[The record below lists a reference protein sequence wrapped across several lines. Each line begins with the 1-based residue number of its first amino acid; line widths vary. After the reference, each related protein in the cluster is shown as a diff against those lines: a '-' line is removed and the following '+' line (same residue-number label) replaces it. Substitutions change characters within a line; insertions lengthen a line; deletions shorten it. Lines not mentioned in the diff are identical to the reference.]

1 MTHRMT
7 LRTMAF
13 ATVLSTLGFTATAGA
28 QHRRDQSGAHVQEA
42 EAARVSM
49 DGRLGRRDQADDEGR
64 HQRART
70 VRLHRGDRVRFAV
83 SSEAMD
89 VMARVE
95 GPSGQHWED
104 DDGAGGT
111 NARLVFTAPA
121 DGAYRFIVTTYEA
134 GETGAYE
141 AEAVI
146 GQGGG
151 YDDDSDEGDD
161 DGRGDGRN
169 DGRRDG
175 RDDDADDDAGDADDD
190 NDAPAAPTAPA
201 AAATGA
207 GTTYGIFVGISHYG
221 GDNHDLPG
229 AASDAVQLARAFQQA
244 GWMHRSN
251 AVVLTDAEATAGG
264 VRQAFQAL
272 APRVRPNDTLVFFFD
287 GHGNRSEIDL
297 VGQDVTRRE
306 LGQMMTQVH
315 GRQLLVLDSCEAGG
329 FAPLVQ
335 GHGDRAGLFSS
346 RASESSSTAP
356 EVGAGGW
363 LAYGFRRAIAGGVR
377 RHADGTMDLN
387 EVITYV
393 RHTYSEHHVTEQTLV
408 AVSDRSQGF
417 ALGGRGDAVANVPAD
432 TAVAS
437 RTPARRPDVAMAPS
451 ITPWTGPFPGMP
463 SMGAGPA
470 TGADEADDDEGEAMG
485 GEQLFGNRD
494 AFAQILGA
502 GIGVAGQALNALAK

>member
-7 LRTMAF
+7 LHTMAF
-13 ATVLSTLGFTATAGA
+13 ATVLSTLGFSVTADA
-28 QHRRDQSGAHVQEA
+28 QHRREQVGAHVPAGEG
-42 EAARVSM
+42 AARISM
-49 DGRLGRRDQADDEGR
+49 DGRLGRRDQADEEGR
-64 HQRART
+64 RRREQT
-70 VRLHRGDRVRFAV
+70 VRLRRGDRVRFAV

-95 GPSGQHWED
+95 GPDGQRWED

-121 DGAYRFIVTTYEA
+121 DGTYRFIVTTYEA

-146 GQGGG
+146 GHGGAAVDG
-151 YDDDSDEGDD
+151 DDDAQANDDDSAQDD
-161 DGRGDGRN
+161 DDSAQ
-169 DGRRDG
+169 D
-175 RDDDADDDAGDADDD
+175 
-190 NDAPAAPTAPA
+190 DAPAAPSAA

-264 VRQAFQAL
+264 IRQAFQTM
-272 APRVRPNDTLVFFFD
+272 APRVRANDTLVFFFD
-287 GHGNRSEIDL
+287 GHGSRSEIDL
-297 VGQDVTRRE
+297 VGPDVSRRE
-306 LGQMMTQVH
+306 LGQMMAQVH

-346 RASESSSTAP
+346 TATQSSSTAP

-363 LAYGFRRAIAGGVR
+363 LAYAFRQAVEGGVR
-377 RHADGTMDLN
+377 RRPDGTMDLN
-387 EVITYV
+387 DVTSYV
-393 RHTYSEHHVTEQTLV
+393 RRQYAQHHVTEQTLV

-417 ALGGRGDAVANVPAD
+417 ALGGSGDAGTSVPAD
-432 TAVAS
+432 TAVAA
-437 RTPARRPDVAMAPS
+437 RNPTRRPDVAMAPS
-451 ITPWTGPFPGMP
+451 IAPWTGMIPGTPTP
-463 SMGAGPA
+463 SAA
-470 TGADEADDDEGEAMG
+470 SDDTTTDEDDQGID
-485 GEQLFGNRD
+485 GEQLFGNHD

-502 GIGVAGQALNALAK
+502 GVGVAGQVLNSLVK

>member
-1 MTHRMT
+1 MT
-7 LRTMAF
+7 LHTMAF
-13 ATVLSTLGFTATAGA
+13 ATVLSTLGFSVTADA
-28 QHRRDQSGAHVQEA
+28 QHRRAQVGAHVPAGEG
-42 EAARVSM
+42 AARISM
-49 DGRLGRRDQADDEGR
+49 DGRLGRRDQADEEGR
-64 HQRART
+64 RSREQT
-70 VRLHRGDRVRFAV
+70 VRLRRGDRVRFGV

-95 GPSGQHWED
+95 GPGGQRWED

-121 DGAYRFIVTTYEA
+121 DGTYRFIVTTYEA

-146 GQGGG
+146 GHGGAAVDG
-151 YDDDSDEGDD
+151 DDDAQANDGDSDD
-161 DGRGDGRN
+161 DGRTG
-169 DGRRDG
+169 G
-175 RDDDADDDAGDADDD
+175 RDDAQDDDSAPDDSAQD
-190 NDAPAAPTAPA
+190 DAPAAPA
-201 AAATGA
+201 AATAATGA

-244 GWMHRSN
+244 GWLHRSS

-264 VRQAFQAL
+264 IRQAFQTM
-272 APRVRPNDTLVFFFD
+272 APRVRANDTLVFFFD

-297 VGQDVTRRE
+297 VGPDVSRRE
-306 LGQMMTQVH
+306 LGQMMARVR

-346 RASESSSTAP
+346 SATQSSSTAP

-363 LAYGFRRAIAGGVR
+363 LAYAFRQAVEGGVR
-377 RHADGTMDLN
+377 RRPDGTMDFTD
-387 EVITYV
+387 VTSYV
-393 RHTYSEHHVTEQTLV
+393 RRQYAQHHVTEQTLV

-417 ALGGRGDAVANVPAD
+417 ALGGSGDAVTNVPAD
-432 TAVAS
+432 TAVAA
-437 RTPARRPDVAMAPS
+437 RNPTRRPDVAMAPS
-451 ITPWTGPFPGMP
+451 IAPWTGMIPGTP
-463 SMGAGPA
+463 S
-470 TGADEADDDEGEAMG
+470 TGAASDDTATDDTDDDAQGIG
-485 GEQLFGNRD
+485 GEQLFGNHD

-502 GIGVAGQALNALAK
+502 GVGVAGQVLNSMVK